1 MARLQILELPEG
13 TGDDRPPF
21 ILVIDQVPTDEA
33 GFDALRRDIG
43 TPDDLVERIGA
54 HAVLVFEDTID
65 LPANDVPLDENG
77 HPLFLKVHIEGEW
90 EKFRAQAEEE
100 IRSIQRRTAASL
112 GRAAITDHDHR
123 TALTDTLGMDRTG
136 GWDDIRNAAAGLRKE
151 RDAQAEAI
159 ERVRQESARIR
170 ATTRTWE
177 PVADLI
183 DAALNGNQA
192 TAVVD
197 KGEST
202 GRPTHP
208 DGTPYRYHEIKDGGW
223 HHCDGC
229 RTWGQWTAEKPHDC
243 INSQTAQTMNP
254 NRDA

>member
-21 ILVIDQVPTDEA
+21 ILVLDQAPRDESSSA
-33 GFDALRRDIG
+33 FR
-43 TPDDLVERIGA
+43 DDLVNNEIANRTGA
-54 HAVLVFEDTID
+54 RHVLVFEDTID
-65 LPANDVPLDENG
+65 IPANDTTAYLQQV
-77 HPLFLKVHIEGEW
+77 
-90 EKFRAQAEEE
+90 AEETGATIGKITSAYTAQTLAGE
-100 IRSIQRRTAASL
+100 RTD
-112 GRAAITDHDHR
+112 ITR
-123 TALTDTLGMDRTG
+123 EMYQLAKWKQALADALGMDRTG
-136 GWDDIRNAAAGLRKE
+136 DWDDIRNAAAGLRKE

-159 ERVRQESARIR
+159 ERVCQESARIR